1 MAKGNPKIKKV
12 RGSTWPGGHQLCQG
26 DEFGGNIQLQWRI
39 LSGWSLSPASEP
51 LQSRGHIHLSESN
64 GETRCDATF
73 SACMCH
79 ACGNT
84 HPCIPT
90 RK

>member
-1 MAKGNPKIKKV
+1 MAKGSPKIKESGRV
-12 RGSTWPGGHQLCQG
+12 HMAGWAPTWSG
-26 DEFGGNIQLQWRI
+26 DELGGNIHLQWRI

-73 SACMCH
+73 SVCMCH

-84 HPCIPT
+84 HPRIPT